1 MPSGC
6 CNHYV
11 SKSGRP
17 RSGHGTGKCQSS
29 SQFPRRVLPECAN
42 HWTIALISHASK
54 AMPRQVSATEWLG
67 TQQPRPLSF
76 YHGTIILT
84 TSTQEFYMVKRRWQ
98 VSDKD
103 ILNKCGDLGAL
114 LGEHGRVYGLHNLSS
129 SYGAEVKMTSK
140 EQRSGLGSQFVP

>member
-1 MPSGC
+1 MSANLEGPEVAMGLENVNPHPNSQEE
-6 CNHYV
+6 YY
-11 SKSGRP
+11 
-17 RSGHGTGKCQSS
+17 QSVLTIGQLHS
-29 SQFPRRVLPECAN
+29 SP
-42 HWTIALISHASK
+42 
-54 AMPRQVSATEWLG
+54 MPRQVSATEWLG

-114 LGEHGRVYGLHNLSS
+114 LGEHGRVYGLHDLSS